1 MAFKPDDT
9 ICFCFHVPLRKIEA
23 YCRIEKPAAASQI
36 SDCLSAGTGCGWC
49 RPMLKQIH
57 LRICGE
63 KLPWWWQTGDPA
75 ATGHAEAQG
84 PALADDQA
92 QKSRSGQDPA
102 NYALGRRAYI
112 AAGQGK
118 PPPEIN
124 AEVEPDNAKP
134 SQS

>member
-23 YCRIEKPAAASQI
+23 FCRIEKPTAASQI

-63 KLPWWWQTGDPA
+63 TLPWWRQTADPA
-75 ATGHAEAQG
+75 APAQIGARG
-84 PALADDQA
+84 PAAANGQT
-92 QKSRSGQDPA
+92 QTSPSNQDPA
-102 NYALGRRAYI
+102 DYALGRKAYI
-112 AAGQGK
+112 EAGRGK
-118 PPPEIN
+118 PPPEIS
-124 AEVEPDNAKP
+124 AESEPAKGKLP
-134 SQS
+134 HG